1 MAAIGSIRKHY
12 GLLVIIVGVALLA
25 FVLGDLF
32 KSTSSRRTTT
42 NVATVDN
49 KKITY
54 QDYSNLVNMN
64 LENVKA
70 QNGGSLSTEDNYSVH
85 ANTLEQM
92 IREIIM
98 KNEYKDLGLVVS
110 GDELYDQFLGE
121 NPNQYVVQSFTNPD
135 GSFNRELVETYIRD
149 FQTLNPEMKSNWLN
163 FERAIKED
171 RLNTKYETL
180 LKKGFYLPSKL
191 AARIYADKNEK
202 TSAEVY
208 AVRYN
213 TIADST
219 VVVNDADN
227 KAFYEN
233 NKNKYQTEATRSID
247 YIVFDIKPSQA
258 DVEYSKNFVNEL
270 KNDFAQIDNAANFV
284 NANSDLP
291 YDSTWKSR
299 KDVPAELE
307 AVIFDGN
314 NGVGFVYG
322 PYENEGYYNI
332 AKIGAMENRSDSL
345 MASHILVG
353 YANALRSEAT
363 RTKEEAKALADS
375 ILNVVT
381 KDNSKLETLAKSLS
395 DDPSAETNSGDL
407 GWFTDGMMV
416 YTFNEFVQDNKVGTI
431 GMVETP
437 FGYHIVKVTG
447 RNEATPK
454 VRLAVV
460 AHEITPS
467 TATYQNVFAEAN
479 RFVTENKTAEDFN
492 NAIEAQ
498 GLNKRTYPNLRTNTN
513 YITGIT
519 NPRQI
524 VRWAFDKE
532 TKVGDMSSIF
542 DLDDMY
548 VVAVLTKSIKEG
560 YTPAEEIADR
570 YQFVIKKEKKGAMLA
585 EKAKAYGTDY
595 QKMIDNL
602 KGEKT
607 TVDNVTFDGRG
618 FGNFGVEDKV
628 IGTVIGMKEGET
640 SEPIVGGNGLYVV
653 KVTKETPAATTTDY
667 SNIVREQRS
676 RFNNQILNN
685 SAYSALKDIV
695 KIEDNSI
702 LFY

>member
-32 KSTSSRRTTT
+32 KSTSSRTTT

-70 QNGGSLSTEDNYSVH
+70 QNGGSLSAEDNYSVH

-163 FERAIKED
+163 FEHAIKED

-227 KAFYEN
+227 KAFYES

-307 AVIFDGN
+307 AVIFDSN
-314 NGVGFVYG
+314 NGTGFVYG

-416 YTFNEFVQDNKVGTI
+416 YTFNEFVQDNNVGTI

-640 SEPIVGGNGLYVV
+640 SEPIIGGNGLYVV

>member
-1 MAAIGSIRKHY
+1 MAAIGNIRKHY
-12 GLLVIIVGVALLA
+12 GLLVVIVGIALLA

-32 KSTSSRRTTT
+32 KSTNSRQTT
-42 NVATVDN
+42 NVATVDG

-98 KNEYKDLGLVVS
+98 ENEYEDLGLVVS

-135 GSFNRELVETYIRD
+135 GSFNRELVTTYIRD
-149 FQTLNPEMKSNWLN
+149 FQTLNPELKSNWLN

-180 LKKGFYLPSKL
+180 LKKGFYLPNKL
-191 AARIYADKNEK
+191 AERIYADKNDK

-213 TIADST
+213 TVADST

-227 KAFYEN
+227 KAFYNN

-247 YIVFDIKPSQA
+247 YVVFDITPSKA
-258 DVEYSKNFVNEL
+258 DVDYSKKYVSDL
-270 KNDFAQIDNAANFV
+270 KKDFTEIDNAANFV
-284 NANSDLP
+284 NANSDLA

-307 AVIFDGN
+307 QVIFDQN

-332 AKIGAMENRSDSL
+332 AKIVAMENRSDSL
-345 MASHILVG
+345 MASHILVS
-353 YANALRSEAT
+353 YANALRSDAT

-375 ILNVVT
+375 ILNVVK
-381 KDNSKLETLAKSLS
+381 KDNSKLEALAKDLS
-395 DDPSAETNSGDL
+395 DDPSAQTNNGDL

-416 YTFNEFVQDNKVGTI
+416 HNFNEFVQDNKVGTI

-437 FGYHIVKVTG
+437 FGYHIIKVTD
-447 RNEATPK
+447 RKEAAPK
-454 VRLAVV
+454 ARLAVL

-467 TATYQNVFAEAN
+467 SATYQNVFAEAN
-479 RFVTENKTAEDFN
+479 KFVTENTTAEDFN
-492 NAIEAQ
+492 KAIEEQ
-498 GLNKRTYPNLRTNTN
+498 GLNKRTYPSLRKNTN
-513 YITGIT
+513 FITGIS

-524 VRWAFDKE
+524 VRWAFDE
-532 TKVGDMSSIF
+532 NTKVGDMSTIF
-542 DLDDMY
+542 DLDNMY
-548 VVAVLTKSIKEG
+548 VVAVLTKSVEEG
-560 YTPAEEIADR
+560 FTPYEEIADR
-570 YQFVIKKEKKGAMLA
+570 YQFVIKKEKTGAMLA
-585 EKAKAYGTDY
+585 EQAKTYGTDY
-595 QKMIDNL
+595 QKMIDNM

-607 TVDNVTFDGRG
+607 TVDNVTFEGRG

-628 IGTVIGMKEGET
+628 IGTVIGMKEGEV
-640 SEPIVGGNGLYVV
+640 SEPIVGGNSLFVV
-653 KVTKETPAATTTDY
+653 KVTKETPAAATTDY
-667 SNIVREQRS
+667 SSIVREYRT

-685 SAYSALKDIV
+685 SAYSALKDNV

>member
-1 MAAIGSIRKHY
+1 MAAIGNIRKHY
-12 GLLVIIVGVALLA
+12 GLLVAIVGIALLA

-32 KSTSSRRTTT
+32 KSTNGRRTT
-42 NVATVDN
+42 NVATVGN
-49 KKITY
+49 EKITY
-54 QDYSNLVNMN
+54 QDYSNRVNAT

-98 KNEYKDLGLVVS
+98 EGEYKDLGIVVS
-110 GDELYDQFLGE
+110 DEELFDQFLGE

-135 GSFNRELVETYIRD
+135 GSFNRALIETYIRD
-149 FQTLNPEMKSNWLN
+149 FQTLSPEMKANWIN
-163 FERAIKED
+163 FENAIRED

-180 LKKGFYLPSKL
+180 LKKGFYLPSKF
-191 AARIYADKNEK
+191 AARIYADKNDK

-213 TIADST
+213 TINDED
-219 VVVNDADN
+219 VVVNEADN

-247 YIVFDIKPSQA
+247 YIVFEINPSQA
-258 DVEYSKNFVNEL
+258 DVDYSKNYVNEL
-270 KNDFAQIDNAANFV
+270 KNDFAQVENTANFV
-284 NANSDLP
+284 NANSDLA

-307 AVIFDGN
+307 TAIFDGN
-314 NGVGFVYG
+314 NSLDFVYG
-322 PYENEGYYNI
+322 PYENNGYYNI
-332 AKIGAMENRSDSL
+332 AKVVAMENRSDSL

-375 ILNVVT
+375 ILKVVK
-381 KDNSKLETLAKSLS
+381 KDSSKIETLAKSLS
-395 DDPSAETNSGDL
+395 DDPSAQTNNGDL

-416 YTFNEFVQDNKVGTI
+416 HNFNEFVQDNKVGTV

-437 FGYHIVKVTG
+437 FGYHIIKVTD
-447 RNEATPK
+447 RKAAEPK
-454 VRLAVV
+454 ARLAVV

-479 RFVTENKTAEDFN
+479 RFVTENTTAEAFN
-492 NAIEAQ
+492 KAIEEQ

-513 YITGIT
+513 YITGIS

-542 DLDDMY
+542 DLDNMY
-548 VVAVLTKSIKEG
+548 VVAVLTKTVKEG
-560 YTPAEEIADR
+560 YTPAEDIAER
-570 YQFVIKKEKKGAMLA
+570 YEFVIKKEKKGAMLA
-585 EKAKAYGTDY
+585 EQAKAYGSDY

-607 TVDNVTFDGRG
+607 TIDNITFDGRG

-640 SEPIVGGNGLYVV
+640 SEPIIGGNGLYVV
-653 KVTKETPAATTTDY
+653 KVTKETPATTTDY
-667 SNIVREQRS
+667 SNIVREQRT

-685 SAYSALKDIV
+685 AAYSALKDNV

>member
-1 MAAIGSIRKHY
+1 MAAIGNIRKHY
-12 GLLVIIVGVALLA
+12 GLLVAIVGIALLA

-32 KSTSSRRTTT
+32 KSTNSRRTT
-42 NVATVDN
+42 NVATVGN
-49 KKITY
+49 EKITY

-70 QNGGSLSTEDNYSVH
+70 QNGGSLSSEDNYYVH

-92 IREIIM
+92 IRDIIM
-98 KNEYKDLGLVVS
+98 KNEYKDLGLVVT

-135 GSFNRELVETYIRD
+135 GTFNRELIETYLRE
-149 FQTLNPEMKSNWLN
+149 FQSLTPEMKSNWLN

-180 LKKGFYLPSKL
+180 LKKGFYLPSKF
-191 AARIYADKNEK
+191 AARLHSDKNDK
-202 TSAEVY
+202 TTAEVY

-213 TIADST
+213 TIDDAE

-227 KAFYEN
+227 KAFYNN
-233 NKNKYQTEATRSID
+233 NKNKYQTDATRSID
-247 YIVFDIKPSQA
+247 YIVFEINPSQA
-258 DVEYSKNFVNEL
+258 DVEYSRNFVNEL
-270 KNDFAQIDNAANFV
+270 KNDFAQVENAANFV

-291 YDSTWKSR
+291 YDSTWMSR

-307 AVIFDGN
+307 SVIFDSN

-322 PYENEGYYNI
+322 PYEHEGYYNV
-332 AKIGAMENRSDSL
+332 AKIVA
-345 MASHILVG
+345 
-353 YANALRSEAT
+353 
-363 RTKEEAKALADS
+363 KEQYSADS
-375 ILNVVT
+375 V
-381 KDNSKLETLAKSLS
+381 
-395 DDPSAETNSGDL
+395 
-407 GWFTDGMMV
+407 M
-416 YTFNEFVQDNKVGTI
+416 
-431 GMVETP
+431 
-437 FGYHIVKVTG
+437 
-447 RNEATPK
+447 

-479 RFVTENKTAEDFN
+479 RFVTENTTAEEFN
-492 NAIEAQ
+492 KAIEEQ

-513 YITGIT
+513 YITGIS
-519 NPRQI
+519 NARQI
-524 VRWAFDKE
+524 VRWAFDQE
-532 TKVGDMSSIF
+532 TKVGDMSTIF
-542 DLDDMY
+542 DLDNMY
-548 VVAVLTKSIKEG
+548 VVAVLTKAVKEG
-560 YTPAEEIADR
+560 YTPAEDIAER
-570 YQFVIKKEKKGAMLA
+570 YEFVIKKEKKGAMLA
-585 EKAKAYGTDY
+585 EQAKAFGGDY
-595 QKMIDNL
+595 QKMIDEL

-607 TVDNVTFDGRG
+607 TVENVTFEGRG

-640 SEPIVGGNGLYVV
+640 SEPIIGGNGLYVV
-653 KVTKETPAATTTDY
+653 KVTKETPAETADY
-667 SNIVREQRS
+667 SNIVREQRT

-685 SAYSALKDIV
+685 SAYSALKDNT

>member
-1 MAAIGSIRKHY
+1 MAAIGNIRKHY
-12 GLLVIIVGVALLA
+12 GLLVVIVGIALLA

-32 KSTSSRRTTT
+32 KSTNSRQTT
-42 NVATVDN
+42 NVATVGSE
-49 KKITY
+49 KITY

-92 IREIIM
+92 IRDIIM

-110 GDELYDQFLGE
+110 GEELYDQFLGE

-135 GSFNRELVETYIRD
+135 GSFNRDLVTTYIRD
-149 FQTLNPEMKSNWLN
+149 FQTLSPEMKANWLN

-180 LKKGFYLPSKL
+180 LKKGFYLPNKL
-191 AARIYADKNEK
+191 AARIYADKNDK

-208 AVRYN
+208 AVRYSAV
-213 TIADST
+213 ADSA

-227 KAFYEN
+227 KAFYES

-247 YIVFDIKPSQA
+247 YIVFEINPSQA
-258 DVEYSKNFVNEL
+258 DVEYSKNFVSEL
-270 KNDFAQIDNAANFV
+270 KNDLAQIENAANFV

-307 AVIFDGN
+307 SVIFDQN

-322 PYENEGYYNI
+322 PYENEGYYNV
-332 AKIGAMENRSDSL
+332 AKIVAMENRSDSL

-375 ILNVVT
+375 ILNVVM

-395 DDPSAETNSGDL
+395 DDPSAQTNDGDL

-416 YTFNEFVQDNKVGTI
+416 YSFNEFVQDNKVGTV

-437 FGYHIVKVTG
+437 FGYHIIKVTD
-447 RNEATPK
+447 RKEATPK
-454 VRLAVV
+454 ARLAVV

-467 TATYQNVFAEAN
+467 TATYQNIFAEAN
-479 RFVTENKTAEDFN
+479 KFVTENKTAEDFN

-513 YITGIT
+513 HITGIS

-524 VRWAFDKE
+524 VRWAFDNE

-542 DLDDMY
+542 DLDNMY
-548 VVAVLTKSIKEG
+548 VVAVLTKSVKEG
-560 YTPAEEIADR
+560 NTPMEDIVDR

-585 EKAKAYGTDY
+585 EQAKAYGNDY
-595 QKMIDNL
+595 QKMIDEL

-607 TVDNVTFDGRG
+607 NVDNVTFDGRG
-618 FGNFGVEDKV
+618 FGSFGVEDKV

-667 SNIVREQRS
+667 SSIVREQRT

-685 SAYSALKDIV
+685 SAYSALKDNV

>member
-1 MAAIGSIRKHY
+1 MAAIGNIRKHY
-12 GLLVIIVGVALLA
+12 GLLVAIVGIALLA

-32 KSTSSRRTTT
+32 KSTNSRRTT
-42 NVATVDN
+42 NVATVGN
-49 KKITY
+49 EKITY

-70 QNGGSLSTEDNYSVH
+70 QNGGSLSSEDNYYVH

-92 IREIIM
+92 IRDIIM
-98 KNEYKDLGLVVS
+98 KNEYKDLGLVVT

-135 GSFNRELVETYIRD
+135 GTFNRELIETYLRE
-149 FQTLNPEMKSNWLN
+149 FQSLTPEMKSNWLN

-180 LKKGFYLPSKL
+180 LKKGFYLPSKF
-191 AARIYADKNEK
+191 AARLHSDKNDK
-202 TSAEVY
+202 TTAEVY

-213 TIADST
+213 TIDDAE

-227 KAFYEN
+227 KAFYNN
-233 NKNKYQTEATRSID
+233 NKNKYQTDATRSID
-247 YIVFDIKPSQA
+247 YIVFEINPSQA
-258 DVEYSKNFVNEL
+258 DVEYSRNFVNEL
-270 KNDFAQIDNAANFV
+270 KNDFAQVENAANFV

-291 YDSTWKSR
+291 YDSTWMSR

-307 AVIFDGN
+307 SVIFDSN

-322 PYENEGYYNI
+322 PYEHEGYYNV
-332 AKIGAMENRSDSL
+332 AKIVA
-345 MASHILVG
+345 
-353 YANALRSEAT
+353 
-363 RTKEEAKALADS
+363 KEQYSADS
-375 ILNVVT
+375 V
-381 KDNSKLETLAKSLS
+381 
-395 DDPSAETNSGDL
+395 
-407 GWFTDGMMV
+407 M
-416 YTFNEFVQDNKVGTI
+416 
-431 GMVETP
+431 
-437 FGYHIVKVTG
+437 
-447 RNEATPK
+447 

-479 RFVTENKTAEDFN
+479 RFVTENTTAEEFN
-492 NAIEAQ
+492 KAIEEQ
-498 GLNKRTYPNLRTNTN
+498 GLNKRTYPNLRANTS
-513 YITGIT
+513 YITGIS
-519 NPRQI
+519 NARQI
-524 VRWAFDKE
+524 VRWAFDQE
-532 TKVGDMSSIF
+532 TKVDDMSTIF
-542 DLDDMY
+542 DLDNMY
-548 VVAVLTKSIKEG
+548 VVAVLTKAVKEG
-560 YTPAEEIADR
+560 YTPAEDIAER
-570 YQFVIKKEKKGAMLA
+570 YEFVIKKEKKGAMLA
-585 EKAKAYGTDY
+585 EQAKAFGGDY
-595 QKMIDNL
+595 QKMIDEL

-607 TVDNVTFDGRG
+607 TVENVTFEGRG

-653 KVTKETPAATTTDY
+653 KVTKETPAETTADY
-667 SNIVREQRS
+667 SNIVREQRT

-685 SAYSALKDIV
+685 SAYSALKDNT

>member
-1 MAAIGSIRKHY
+1 MAAIGNIRKHY
-12 GLLVIIVGVALLA
+12 GLLVVIVGIALLA

-32 KSTSSRRTTT
+32 KSTNSRQTT
-42 NVATVDN
+42 NVATVDG

-98 KNEYKDLGLVVS
+98 ENEYEDLGLVVS

-135 GSFNRELVETYIRD
+135 GSFNRELVTTYIRD
-149 FQTLNPEMKSNWLN
+149 FQTLNPELKSNWLN

-180 LKKGFYLPSKL
+180 LKKGFYLPNKL
-191 AARIYADKNEK
+191 AERIYADKNDK

-213 TIADST
+213 TVADST

-227 KAFYEN
+227 KAFYNN

-247 YIVFDIKPSQA
+247 YVVFDITPSKA
-258 DVEYSKNFVNEL
+258 DVDYSKKYVSDL
-270 KNDFAQIDNAANFV
+270 KKDFTEIDNAANFV
-284 NANSDLP
+284 NANSDLA

-307 AVIFDGN
+307 QVIFDQN

-332 AKIGAMENRSDSL
+332 AKIVAMENRSDSL
-345 MASHILVG
+345 MASHILVS
-353 YANALRSEAT
+353 YANALRSDAT

-375 ILNVVT
+375 ILNVVK
-381 KDNSKLETLAKSLS
+381 KDNSKLEALAKDFS
-395 DDPSAETNSGDL
+395 DDPSAQTNNGDL

-416 YTFNEFVQDNKVGTI
+416 HNFNEFVQDNKVGTI

-437 FGYHIVKVTG
+437 FGYHIIKVTD
-447 RNEATPK
+447 RNEAAPK
-454 VRLAVV
+454 ARLAVL

-467 TATYQNVFAEAN
+467 SATYQNVFAEAN
-479 RFVTENKTAEDFN
+479 KFVTENTTAEDFN
-492 NAIEAQ
+492 KAIEEQ
-498 GLNKRTYPNLRTNTN
+498 GLNKRTYPSLRKNTN
-513 YITGIT
+513 FITGIS

-524 VRWAFDKE
+524 VRWAFDE
-532 TKVGDMSSIF
+532 NTKVGDMSTIF
-542 DLDDMY
+542 DLDNMY
-548 VVAVLTKSIKEG
+548 VVAILTKSVEEG
-560 YTPAEEIADR
+560 FTPYEEIADR

-585 EKAKAYGTDY
+585 EQAKTYGTDY
-595 QKMIDNL
+595 QKMIDNM

-607 TVDNVTFDGRG
+607 TVDNVTFEGRG

-628 IGTVIGMKEGET
+628 IGTVIGMKEGEV
-640 SEPIVGGNGLYVV
+640 SEPIVGGNGLFVV
-653 KVTKETPAATTTDY
+653 KVTKETPAAATTDY
-667 SNIVREQRS
+667 SSIVREYRT

-685 SAYSALKDIV
+685 SAYSALKDNV

>member
-1 MAAIGSIRKHY
+1 MAAIGNIRKHY
-12 GLLVIIVGVALLA
+12 GLLVVIVGIALLA

-32 KSTSSRRTTT
+32 KSTNSRRTT
-42 NVATVDN
+42 NVATVGN
-49 KKITY
+49 EKITY

-70 QNGGSLSTEDNYSVH
+70 QNGGSLSSEDNYYVH

-92 IREIIM
+92 IRDIIM
-98 KNEYKDLGLVVS
+98 KNEYKDLGLVVT

-135 GSFNRELVETYIRD
+135 GTFNRELIETYLRE
-149 FQTLNPEMKSNWLN
+149 FQSLNPEMKSNWLN

-180 LKKGFYLPSKL
+180 LKKGFYLPSKF
-191 AARIYADKNEK
+191 AARIYSDKNDK

-213 TIADST
+213 TVADST

-227 KAFYEN
+227 KAFYNN

-247 YIVFDIKPSQA
+247 YIVFEINPSQA
-258 DVEYSKNFVNEL
+258 DVEYSRNFVNEL
-270 KNDFAQIDNAANFV
+270 KNDFAQVENAANFV

-291 YDSTWKSR
+291 YDSTWMSR

-307 AVIFDGN
+307 SVIFDKN

-322 PYENEGYYNI
+322 PYEHEGYYNV
-332 AKIGAMENRSDSL
+332 AKIVA
-345 MASHILVG
+345 
-353 YANALRSEAT
+353 
-363 RTKEEAKALADS
+363 KEQYSADS
-375 ILNVVT
+375 V
-381 KDNSKLETLAKSLS
+381 
-395 DDPSAETNSGDL
+395 
-407 GWFTDGMMV
+407 M
-416 YTFNEFVQDNKVGTI
+416 
-431 GMVETP
+431 
-437 FGYHIVKVTG
+437 
-447 RNEATPK
+447 

-479 RFVTENKTAEDFN
+479 RFVTENTTAEEFN
-492 NAIEAQ
+492 KAIEEQ
-498 GLNKRTYPNLRTNTN
+498 GLNKRTYPNLRANTS
-513 YITGIT
+513 YITGIS
-519 NPRQI
+519 NARQI
-524 VRWAFDKE
+524 VRWAFDQE
-532 TKVGDMSSIF
+532 TKVGDMSTIF
-542 DLDDMY
+542 DLDNMY
-548 VVAVLTKSIKEG
+548 VVAVLTKAVKEG
-560 YTPAEEIADR
+560 YTPAEDIAER
-570 YQFVIKKEKKGAMLA
+570 YEFVIKKEKKGAMLA
-585 EKAKAYGTDY
+585 EQAKAFGGDY
-595 QKMIDNL
+595 QKMIDEL

-607 TVDNVTFDGRG
+607 TVENVTFEGRG

-640 SEPIVGGNGLYVV
+640 SEPIIGGNGLYVV
-653 KVTKETPAATTTDY
+653 KVTKETPAETADY
-667 SNIVREQRS
+667 SNIVREQRT

-685 SAYSALKDIV
+685 SAYSALKDNA